1 MPGDVEE
8 MIHQCHSIWVIR
20 NIYNSGPDGAIHFY
34 WTALMRTQCHTVYI
48 IKSSLF
54 CLLLYSLLLFNYHVN
69 TSLLIVLW
77 VVYLCLCLSSSFALH
92 WTQLSPALSC
102 SNKDY
107 WFISVDAK
115 RVDWIYKY
123 HLGACNVL
131 YNVLKPSESTC
142 CLLAM

>member
-20 NIYNSGPDGAIHFY
+20 NIYNSGPDGTSTFTGLH
-34 WTALMRTQCHTVYI
+34 WWERSVTQCTWSKV
-48 IKSSLF
+48 L
-54 CLLLYSLLLFNYHVN
+54 CLLRYSLLLFNYHVN

-131 YNVLKPSESTC
+131 YNGYVLKPSESTC